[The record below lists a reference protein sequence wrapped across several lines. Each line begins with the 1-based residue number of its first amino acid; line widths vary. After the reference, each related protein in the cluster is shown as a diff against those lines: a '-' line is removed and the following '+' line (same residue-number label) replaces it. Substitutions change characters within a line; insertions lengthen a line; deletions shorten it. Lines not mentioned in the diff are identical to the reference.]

1 MPKHASLWA
10 VGPWS
15 PIQTQ
20 INLYFPP
27 QDHPYR
33 ILERA
38 ILAKV
43 TPQTAVL
50 DIGCGRTAPNL
61 SMLKGKAGNLNGV
74 DLVDFRNE
82 DPELLLH
89 KQNVEAM
96 PAIASTSIDL
106 AYSRSVME
114 HVQDTEAAMSE
125 IHRVLRPG
133 GRYIFLT
140 PNFYDYASL
149 ISYVMPNRLHPII
162 VRMTEGRA
170 EEDTFPAY
178 YNANTKRRI
187 RQLAAATGFE
197 VERLDYLGQYQNYF
211 AFNRVAFWFGCMYEL
226 AIAKMTSLNVLRG
239 WLFCSLRSTNAKSYQ
254 GTLVP

>member
-1 MPKHASLWA
+1 MSKQITSSV

-20 INLYFPP
+20 INRYFPP
-27 QDHPYR
+27 HTHPYR

-38 ILAKV
+38 VLAQV

-61 SMLKGKAGNLNGV
+61 SLLKGKAGTLYGI
-74 DLVDFRNE
+74 DLVDFRND
-82 DPELLLH
+82 DPDLH
-89 KQNVEAM
+89 LQNQNVESM
-96 PAIASTSIDL
+96 PAIASNSIDL

-114 HVQDTEAAMSE
+114 HVQDTEAALRE
-125 IHRVLRPG
+125 LHRVLRPD

-140 PNFYDYASL
+140 PNFYDYGSL
-149 ISYVMPNRLHPII
+149 ISYLTPNRLHPMI
-162 VRMTEGRA
+162 VRMTEGRD

-197 VERLDYLGQYQNYF
+197 VERLDYLGQYPNYLM
-211 AFNRVAFWFGCMYEL
+211 FNRVAFWLGSMYEL
-226 AIAKMTSLNVLRG
+226 AISNIAPLHFLRG
-239 WLFCSLRSTNAKSYQ
+239 WLFC
-254 GTLVP
+254 TLHRTG